1 MGDHC
6 ACYGSSEEGRVEDK
20 GARGECER
28 RAERGTTVLA
38 MGHHRRRKL
47 RTREEGVSMKGGQTG
62 EPLCLLWDIAG
73 GKIRG

>member
-38 MGHHRRRKL
+38 MGHHRRKQPKMRERGRKGSKVGAD
-47 RTREEGVSMKGGQTG
+47 EVAK
-62 EPLCLLWDIAG
+62 
-73 GKIRG
+73 